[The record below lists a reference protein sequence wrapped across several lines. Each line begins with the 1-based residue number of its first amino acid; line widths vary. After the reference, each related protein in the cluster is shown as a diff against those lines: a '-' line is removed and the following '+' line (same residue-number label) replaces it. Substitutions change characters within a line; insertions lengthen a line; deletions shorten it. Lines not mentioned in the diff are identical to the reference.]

1 MKYKV
6 IQKETF
12 LVHGLWVQLTTSQ
25 SDNFKIITKHWQYFN
40 HQLKINQI
48 EFQNNWLKF
57 AITKKINNEYFYLT
71 AIPYT
76 IDIKG
81 FKKEEIL
88 GGNFISFEHIG
99 ALNLIKF
106 TLLNIYKKFLPNS
119 SFKLDNNRKLIHF
132 EQYDYRF
139 KWNKPNS
146 IIEIYLPLL

>member
-1 MKYKV
+1 MNYIITK
-6 IQKETF
+6 KETF
-12 LVHGLWVQLTTSQ
+12 LVHGLEVKLTTSQ
-25 SDNFKIITKHWQYFN
+25 SQNLEIIKKHWQYFN
-40 HQLKINQI
+40 HQLKINQV
-48 EFQNNWLKF
+48 ELQNNWLKF

-71 AIPYT
+71 AIPYI

-88 GGNFISFEHIG
+88 GGDFINFEHIG

-106 TLLNIYKKFLPNS
+106 TLLNIYKKFIPNS

-132 EQYDYRF
+132 EQYDNRF